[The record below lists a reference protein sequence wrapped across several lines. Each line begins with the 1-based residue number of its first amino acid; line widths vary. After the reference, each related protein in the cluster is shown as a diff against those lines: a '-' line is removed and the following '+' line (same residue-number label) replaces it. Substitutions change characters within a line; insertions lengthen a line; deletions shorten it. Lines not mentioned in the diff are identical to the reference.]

1 MNIIPSIFH
10 NQSEIKSGM
19 STRLGAETQSPFGM
33 NMSFTGGDTF
43 ENVQKSREYFLAQ
56 FGLTPSQLAIP
67 QQSHTD
73 VIKIVTQ
80 PGEYESCDGLITAI
94 PNVFLSIKVA
104 DCAAVI
110 VYDVEKHVCGAFHAG
125 WRGAA
130 AGIVKKGIAMM
141 VEEFNCESRNIL
153 SFVSPCAGVCCYEIG
168 CDVAPFFKEKVL
180 SVRNRKLYLNM
191 KEEIKSQ
198 LVSEGLPEKNIEIHP
213 DCTICKGDVYHSYRR
228 DGEKSG
234 RMMAFIG
241 KIK

>member
-1 MNIIPSIFH
+1 
-10 NQSEIKSGM
+10 M
-19 STRLGAETQSPFGM
+19 STRLGAETRSAFGI
-33 NMSFTGGDTF
+33 NMSFTVGDTF
-43 ENVQKSREYFLAQ
+43 ENVQKSRECFLAQ

-67 QQSHTD
+67 QQRHSD

-94 PNVFLSIKVA
+94 PDVFLSIKVA

-110 VYDVEKHVCGAFHAG
+110 VYDIEKRVCGAFHAG

-130 AGIVKKGIAMM
+130 AGIVRKGISMM
-141 VEEFNCESRNIL
+141 VEEFNCEPRNIL
-153 SFVSPCAGVCCYEIG
+153 SFVSPCAGICCYEVG
-168 CDVAPFFKEKVL
+168 CDVASFFKEKVL
-180 SVRNRKLYLNM
+180 SVRNRKLYLNI

-198 LVSEGLPEKNIEIHP
+198 LVSEGLPEENIEIHP
-213 DCTICKGDVYHSYRR
+213 DCTICRSDVYHSYRR